1 MLNTLKRIIF
11 IKQDRIQILK
21 AVLSSIFKMSPNF
34 SSSFQSFN
42 ESKRTPCVQQ
52 MMMVP

>member
-1 MLNTLKRIIF
+1 MLNTLKVIVSE
-11 IKQDRIQILK
+11 KQDQLHTLK
-21 AVLSSIFKMSPNF
+21 DVLSSIFKMSPNI